1 MSYASLLTL
10 LAGLA
15 FTLPFLVRLA
25 ERAGVARSSSIV
37 VTLALIIVLLSYAW
51 LRWYL
56 RDQDVEVVTGLEP
69 GVLPSEP
76 FVPDFFFQDGVFQGE
91 RLLAEGHFEAAL
103 KMFEAYRSVLARQGR
118 STGEVDEKISALNAI
133 VGTSLEDAN
142 REARRESLQ
151 GTG

>member
-37 VTLALIIVLLSYAW
+37 VTLALIIVLLTYAW

-56 RDQDVEVVTGLEP
+56 RDQESAPVNGLEP
-69 GVLPSEP
+69 GVLPTEP

-118 STGEVDEKISALNAI
+118 ATGEVDEKISTLNAI
-133 VGTSLEDAN
+133 VDGTT
-142 REARRESLQ
+142 REERRESLQ
-151 GTG
+151 GAG